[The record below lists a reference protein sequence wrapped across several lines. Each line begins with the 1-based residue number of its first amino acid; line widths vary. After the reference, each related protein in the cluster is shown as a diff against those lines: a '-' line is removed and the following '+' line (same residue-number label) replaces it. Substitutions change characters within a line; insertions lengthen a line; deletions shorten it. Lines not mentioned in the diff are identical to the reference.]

1 MSRLNGRNRWSVR
14 RGSDGVGAASWA
26 TAILLAATMA
36 EVRAQTVAAE
46 AGAAGLSRQYIV
58 GEAEYEER
66 VETPYMP
73 SVLGT
78 QVYAGKKTT
87 VLDLDDLPK
96 VVANNYRQAL
106 SKTPG
111 LLLSE
116 ETTPLVSI
124 GYRGLNPNRVQF
136 SQVLQDG
143 VPIHADQFGYPEA
156 YYTPPLDTVD
166 RIEFTRGGAA
176 LMYGPQPGGALNYV
190 THRPRQDREF
200 SLRTQHVLG
209 SDNLYSS
216 YSSVDGTVDRL
227 GYYAYFNHRQSDGF
241 RQANSDYALYTGS
254 AKLVLDAKTDSRW
267 ILSFDGYA
275 EEHGEPG
282 GLTLTPGANAVQ
294 YQVDRSASSRLL
306 DRFELERYFAS
317 LGWEKDF
324 SEDSL
329 LTVKGWGGY
338 YSRFTRRQTGGGFG
352 TLATGKANN
361 IEHQEFYTQGVEAR
375 LRHGW
380 AWDDNSN
387 TLTAGMQLYHTAS
400 PRVDQRGATPDADSG
415 SVLRDT
421 DREVVYAPVFVENRF
436 VFGNLSIVPGL
447 RLENVWQGVKE
458 NLNVDKTVAGTALG
472 DSNEHDFVPLAG
484 LGLEY
489 SLPKDITVY
498 ANFSQ
503 AYRPKIFTESVP
515 TAGGAVANRNL
526 DPGHSWQTDIGV
538 RGQPKPYVYWD
549 ASLFWM
555 NFDDQ
560 IGTVGSTVQN
570 IGRTVHRGAELVME
584 LELVGALDA
593 VQGGAGKADDHQV
606 SLHANAMLLDAEIR
620 SSATAALVGNSPAY
634 APEHIVR
641 AGVIYRWQERG
652 KVALLGTFVAE
663 HSANDNN
670 AANFRVPGYM
680 VWDLT
685 MEWKV
690 YRDRVGVLAGI
701 NNLFDEDYYSR
712 IRPDG
717 IDPAYGRNYYAGFT
731 LAF

>member
-1 MSRLNGRNRWSVR
+1 
-14 RGSDGVGAASWA
+14 
-26 TAILLAATMA
+26 
-36 EVRAQTVAAE
+36 
-46 AGAAGLSRQYIV
+46 
-58 GEAEYEER
+58 
-66 VETPYMP
+66 
-73 SVLGT
+73 
-78 QVYAGKKTT
+78 
-87 VLDLDDLPK
+87 
-96 VVANNYRQAL
+96 
-106 SKTPG
+106 
-111 LLLSE
+111 
-116 ETTPLVSI
+116 
-124 GYRGLNPNRVQF
+124 
-136 SQVLQDG
+136 
-143 VPIHADQFGYPEA
+143 
-156 YYTPPLDTVD
+156 
-166 RIEFTRGGAA
+166 
-176 LMYGPQPGGALNYV
+176 
-190 THRPRQDREF
+190 
-200 SLRTQHVLG
+200 
-209 SDNLYSS
+209 
-216 YSSVDGTVDRL
+216 
-227 GYYAYFNHRQSDGF
+227 
-241 RQANSDYALYTGS
+241 
-254 AKLVLDAKTDSRW
+254 
-267 ILSFDGYA
+267 
-275 EEHGEPG
+275 
-282 GLTLTPGANAVQ
+282 
-294 YQVDRSASSRLL
+294 
-306 DRFELERYFAS
+306 
-317 LGWEKDF
+317 
-324 SEDSL
+324 
-329 LTVKGWGGY
+329 
-338 YSRFTRRQTGGGFG
+338 
-352 TLATGKANN
+352 
-361 IEHQEFYTQGVEAR
+361 
-375 LRHGW
+375 
-380 AWDDNSN
+380 
-387 TLTAGMQLYHTAS
+387 
-400 PRVDQRGATPDADSG
+400 VDQRGATPDADSG

-458 NLNVDKTVAGTALG
+458 NLNVDKTAAGTALG

-663 HSANDNN
+663 HSANDSN
-670 AANFRVPGYM
+670 AANFQVPAYS

-717 IDPAYGRNYYAGFT
+717 IDPAYGRNYYAGLT